1 MDDEDGDGQMQQQ
14 LAQLLRLVDAPPH
27 IVQVHRKGQDEAD
40 LGQLRGLQGEAAQLV
55 PGVVV
60 GVARIVANGQRADG
74 HVPDEQRRQHQTPG
88 QGHMHRPHFDE
99 AAVVDVGQQ
108 QRHHDADEGR
118 NALHQRAAVVADAGD
133 LARDLIHGKSIA
145 LLRRPGRQRH
155 TGHYAAENAQQQ
167 VHFIRSF
174 KISLNALQRSTA
186 LSCSSRGSFFRCSP
200 ILVYYTAMRD
210 SAQDGA
216 YFSQI
221 FRAAVT
227 ALQNPADRP

>member
-14 LAQLLRLVDAPPH
+14 LAQLLRLIDAPPH

-40 LGQLRGLQGEAAQLV
+40 LGQLGGLQGEAAQLV

-60 GVARIVANGQRADG
+60 GVARIVADGQRADG
-74 HVPDEQRRQHQTPG
+74 HVPDEQRRQHQAPG
-88 QGHMHRPHFDE
+88 QGHMHRPHLDE

-174 KISLNALQRSTA
+174 EISLNALQRSTA
-186 LSCSSRGSFFRCSP
+186 LSCSSRGSFFP
-200 ILVYYTAMRD
+200 LLPPH
-210 SAQDGA
+210 
-216 YFSQI
+216 FSVLYSN
-221 FRAAVT
+221 A
-227 ALQNPADRP
+227 